1 MMSERRMLRSQCER
15 EGFWEHLSEREKAML
30 LTWSQR
36 ERDSGD
42 ILLEEERLATFQ
54 RGARNIRQREGSWE
68 HTLRES
74 WSTRACYYLPM
85 ESLFRSLG
93 VQRENAERF
102 KVLNDTDSKCTN
114 SLSGC
119 DWFKVYTYLIKVHVV
134 FLWIKKT
141 NNSLAFNRFS
151 LDATQGTSVH
161 WSELV
166 TWAQHNWKGVWK
178 M

>member
-1 MMSERRMLRSQCER
+1 MQHFRGVPGTSV
-15 EGFWEHLSEREKAML
+15 
-30 LTWSQR
+30 R
-36 ERDSGD
+36 ERDPGN
-42 ILLEEERLATFQ
+42 ILSEKA
-54 RGARNIRQREGSWE
+54 GAPEPVI
-68 HTLRES
+68 T
-74 WSTRACYYLPM
+74 YPM

-93 VQRENAERF
+93 VQRENAEKF

-141 NNSLAFNRFS
+141 NNSLAFNCFS

-166 TWAQHNWKGVWK
+166 TWAQHN
-178 M
+178 

>member
-1 MMSERRMLRSQCER
+1 MGTLIRER
-15 EGFWEHLSEREKAML
+15 ESDAANMK
-30 LTWSQR
+30 S

-54 RGARNIRQREGSWE
+54 RGARNIHQREGSWE

-93 VQRENAERF
+93 VQRENAGRF

-119 DWFKVYTYLIKVHVV
+119 DCFKVYTYLIKVHVV

-141 NNSLAFNRFS
+141 NRQTPWLLIISA
-151 LDATQGTSVH
+151 
-161 WSELV
+161 
-166 TWAQHNWKGVWK
+166 
-178 M
+178 